1 MRLLEVLAK
10 LCAIAAGVLLT
21 VVTLMTCV
29 SLLGRNLIGTSIVG
43 DFELSGAAA
52 GAAIALFM
60 PWCQLQRG
68 NIIVDFFTAKA
79 GERTIAGLDRFGALL
94 LGLTMALLAWR
105 TTLGGINAW
114 KSGSGTMLIGF
125 PEWIVYAGMVPPLAL
140 TAVIGLAQALRGFA
154 PPASE

>member
-1 MRLLEVLAK
+1 LRLLEVLAK

-79 GERTIAGLDRFGALL
+79 GPRTIAGLDRFGALL

-105 TTLGGINAW
+105 TTLGGLNAW

-125 PEWIVYAGMVPPLAL
+125 PEWIVYAGMVPPLVL
-140 TAVIGLAQALRGFA
+140 TAVIGLAQALRGFP

>member
-1 MRLLEVLAK
+1 MLAK
-10 LCAIAAGVLLT
+10 LCAILAGVLLT

-29 SLLGRNLIGTSIVG
+29 SLLGRNLVGMTIVG

-79 GERTIAGLDRFGALL
+79 SERTVLGLDRFGALL
-94 LGLTMALLAWR
+94 LGLMMALLAWR

-125 PEWIVYAGMVPPLAL
+125 PEWVVYVGMVPPLIL
-140 TAVIGLAQALRGFA
+140 TAVIGIAQALRGFP
-154 PPASE
+154 PPAAE